1 MQVQTNYTEDL
12 DEVVAI
18 LCNLNFFLL
27 QLTNKYVPIFLYVNQ
42 VQTSKFSVINNKLTE
57 AIQKLLKLS

>member
-18 LCNLNFFLL
+18 LCNLSFLATTYKQDL
-27 QLTNKYVPIFLYVNQ
+27 PIFLYVNQ

>member
-42 VQTSKFSVINNKLTE
+42 VQTSKISVINNKLTE
-57 AIQKLLKLS
+57 AIKKLLKLS

>member
-18 LCNLNFFLL
+18 LCNLSFLATTYKQDL
-27 QLTNKYVPIFLYVNQ
+27 PIFLYVNHLQ
-42 VQTSKFSVINNKLTE
+42 FF
-57 AIQKLLKLS
+57 